1 MDWLQVGENI
11 KRHRTFKSKKQD
23 SFAKEIGK
31 TRQMLSR
38 YENGR
43 TEIPFSTLQLIA
55 EKLDIPID
63 FLIEVS

>member
-1 MDWLQVGENI
+1 MNWLQVGENI

-23 SFAKEIGK
+23 CFAKEIGK

-43 TEIPFSTLQLIA
+43 CEIPLPMLRLIA
-55 EKLDIPID
+55 EKLDVPLAILLEIH
-63 FLIEVS
+63 